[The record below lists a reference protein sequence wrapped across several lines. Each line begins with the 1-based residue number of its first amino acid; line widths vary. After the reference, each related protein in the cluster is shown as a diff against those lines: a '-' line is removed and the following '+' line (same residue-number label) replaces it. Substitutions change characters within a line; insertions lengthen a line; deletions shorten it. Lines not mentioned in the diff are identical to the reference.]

1 MLNEWEENKMEEK
14 YNVTYSCG
22 CVHEI
27 EHKKT
32 GFHEPTGN
40 NKDCEIHKQK

>member
-1 MLNEWEENKMEEK
+1 MEK
-14 YNVTYSCG
+14 YNITYSCG

-27 EHKKT
+27 QHKDL

-40 NKDCEIHKQK
+40 NKDCKGHNAKE